1 MSEGLVLRVPTCA
14 TPLGSTLIQAEIL
27 RLIANVQAELSTL
40 IVTLAAATPSGDD
53 GLQAPPPAPAPA
65 PPRATPV
72 RPAPV
77 AAERVRKPRWSYLP
91 GAAYR
96 IVGTNPFRNGN
107 NYNLFDALA
116 RQFGG
121 QAFSKEQLVEQIS
134 ALRNTGALN
143 SAMGDDAIVVA
154 FLQIA
159 GGQKG
164 QIVMAGQAE
173 ADSE

>member
-1 MSEGLVLRVPTCA
+1 
-14 TPLGSTLIQAEIL
+14 LIQTEIL

-53 GLQAPPPAPAPA
+53 GLHTPPPAPAPA
-65 PPRATPV
+65 PRASAP

-116 RQFGG
+116 RQFGD

-164 QIVMAGQAE
+164 QIVMAGHAE